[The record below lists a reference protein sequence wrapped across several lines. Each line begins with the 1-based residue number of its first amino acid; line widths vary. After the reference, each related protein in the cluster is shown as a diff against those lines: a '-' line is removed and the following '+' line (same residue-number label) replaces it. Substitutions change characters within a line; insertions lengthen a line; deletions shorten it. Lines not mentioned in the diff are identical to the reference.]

1 MRKFLSVLLAVM
13 MVVSTVSFAAPQ
25 AVYTADDATNAV
37 VEETTEVT
45 TEASELAAESDYGTL
60 VYSVDF
66 ERDDFDVAA
75 FTTAYAQV
83 KSSKTTAYQN
93 PDFSFG
99 NMTCYTNAAG
109 DGFSNAQLVTEGENT
124 YITGDVAASYDGYF
138 RMTKYTMTWPD
149 GIYTF
154 SVDVKVPAGQVA
166 SWAAQCNDNK
176 LALTAIAP
184 FSTTSGEW
192 QTVVYQTT
200 NVVRGSNS
208 GSTDTEGFYGFFMTP
223 RNSTAGTVSY
233 DNWKVYYKAPTA
245 TVTIDPNGKSG
256 NSEVWITDLVANSD
270 VEMSTLVAKAKEM
283 DSTIIGLA
291 TEPEGAMIDTANH
304 HVEYY
309 DRLYAVYGFD
319 INVMA
324 NGNSDVEDMIIED
337 IDTRHSYTVGQIVAM
352 FNSTAVT
359 DRILRGVSNTP
370 KGEPLADNTVI
381 NKAQTLYLIWETD
394 GSEYGTL
401 LASIDFEN
409 LNVGDTAKDYGKVEL
424 FDPDA
429 LTNGEFTI
437 NWQVGKNKI
446 AQEDLGNKYIRG
458 GQGWAQILIN
468 NSKFR
473 DANAPMPE
481 GKYTILV
488 NTIDFGTTKRNVSTT
503 CQAYAGVTSGTP
515 NSVLDSF
522 TGENN
527 KWDLFVGQWNGSSND
542 FSVYYTD
549 GATTDVGFDN
559 IKLFFEP
566 NADAVFSITVDANG
580 RSGVSNKVAKVNNG
594 SSITAGE
601 LAALMPGCVGVSL
614 TVDGEALPSD
624 YIIAP
629 DYNKTVY
636 AVWEYE
642 ESEFGTL
649 LFEIDFEREG
659 ITFPTSNSFWNVV
672 DVATSWNK
680 DLVYGNV
687 YFNIGS
693 GSTSGALN
701 NKKFVTENGNTYYEG
716 DAVSG
721 YNFIS
726 ALEYQD
732 GIDWLN
738 GTYTY
743 VMDVKTSNG
752 MSQYA
757 NHANNSGTNVTVLDG
772 ARLNDPDRWDR
783 VAIQYNG
790 VLSDSDRTG
799 SIYLAPNVSGGTLA
813 VDNVKLFFKTAETR
827 ITLKPNGNTD
837 LSDIV
842 VPVSTSTGITVAE
855 LIAKINE
862 YDTTKVL
869 LGISE
874 AATGELLSEDLI
886 IIPKYQKTLY
896 MQWKSK
902 SDNLMIDDKL
912 GKLLFSVD
920 FERQEVIDANWNGIA
935 HELDNVLGTSNSGG
949 HVEDV
954 ATLYDDAF
962 KGKNVRVKFTTFE
975 NALGASIKTSSDGN
989 HYIEAEGI
997 NTRWPQVGVNNFG
1010 NVKFGNGIYT
1020 VFIDANATGAN
1031 SFAVHSNMTS
1041 AYGSS
1046 IKHLDGKNAAG
1057 NGWAYTDQSWAT
1069 YSYSYEITGDA
1080 NLPGSGA
1087 YFSFNNNGGKVA
1099 FDNYKLYYKPFT
1111 ATITINPGEYEDFG
1125 VQTVENISTTGE
1137 DTGADIVE
1145 EIQEKLD
1152 VCGREFVGLM
1162 DEYGDMLNL
1171 DKALVIPGNVTYTIV
1186 WGDFSEIA
1194 PETYDE
1200 YSVRY
1205 STKATSRGI
1214 RFKASLKTEYAL
1226 ADGSEV
1232 SGGKT
1237 TTEYGWIV
1245 TRPEFLESA
1254 GINPAL
1260 FTKES
1265 LDQSKIISGTAYN
1278 AADGIEDYD
1287 AARKHF
1293 SEDDENVEITVVIY
1307 GVPAQYYKKDF
1318 VVRPYIVYDGKTYYG
1333 QPKINSM
1340 YEIAQAQYNSE
1351 LFDTY
1356 DEDLKKYI
1364 ISIIENA
1371 E

>member
-13 MVVSTVSFAAPQ
+13 MVVSTVSFAAPS
-25 AVYTADDATNAV
+25 AVTVADSATNAV
-37 VEETTEVT
+37 VENTTDVT
-45 TEASELAAESDYGTL
+45 TDAAELTAESDYGTL

-93 PDFSFG
+93 PDFGFG

-124 YITGDVAASYDGYF
+124 YITGDVAVEYDGFF
-138 RMTKYTMTWPD
+138 RMTKYSMTWPD

-154 SVDVKVPAGQVA
+154 SVDVKIPAGQVA
-166 SWAAQCNDNK
+166 NWAAQCNDTG
-176 LALTAIAP
+176 LEIVAVAP
-184 FSTTSGEW
+184 FNTASGDW
-192 QTVVYQTT
+192 QTVVFQTK

-208 GSTDTEGFYGFFMTP
+208 GSADTEGFYGFFMTP
-223 RNSTAGTVSY
+223 NNNTAGTISY

-256 NSEVWITDLVANSD
+256 NSELWVKDLEANSNIP
-270 VEMSTLVAKAKEM
+270 VSTLVAKAQEM
-283 DSTIIGLA
+283 DPTVIGLTDSPA
-291 TEPEGAMIDTANH
+291 GAMFDANSS
-304 HVEYY
+304 VAVAYY

-324 NGNSDVEDMIIED
+324 NGNSDVEDMTIED
-337 IDTRHSYTVGQIVAM
+337 IDTRTSYTVGQVVAE
-352 FNSTAVT
+352 FKSTVVT
-359 DRILRGVSNTP
+359 DKVLRGLSDTP
-370 KGEPLADNTVI
+370 KGEPLAENTLI
-381 NKAQTLYLIWETD
+381 NTTKTLYAIWESD

-409 LNVGDTAKDYGKVEL
+409 LNAGDTAQDYAQVEL

-437 NWQVGKNKI
+437 NWQVGTNKI

-458 GQGWAQILIN
+458 GQGWAQVLIN
-468 NSKFR
+468 NPKFR

-488 NTIDFGTTKRNVSTT
+488 NTIDFGRTKRSIGTT
-503 CQAYAGVTSGTP
+503 CQAYNGVTSGTP
-515 NSVLDSF
+515 NSLLDSF

-527 KWDLFVGQWNGSSND
+527 KWDLVVGQWNGSSND
-542 FSVYYTD
+542 FSIYYTD

-559 IKLFFEP
+559 IKLYFEP

-594 SSITAGE
+594 ASITAGE

-659 ITFPTSNSFWNVV
+659 ITFPTSSSFWNVV

-680 DLVYGNV
+680 DLVYGKT

-693 GSTSGALN
+693 GSASGALN

-721 YNFIS
+721 YNFIT

-732 GIDWLN
+732 GLSWLN

-757 NHANNSGTNVTVLDG
+757 NHANNSGTNVTVLDD

-790 VLSDSDRTG
+790 VLSDSDKTG
-799 SIYLAPNVSGGTLA
+799 GIYLAPNVSGGTLA

-837 LSDIV
+837 LSDVV

-855 LIAKINE
+855 LIAKIKE

-874 AATGELLSEDLI
+874 ATTGELLPEDLRI
-886 IIPKYQKTLY
+886 TPKYQKTLY

-902 SDNLMIDDKL
+902 SDNPMIDDKL

-935 HELDNVLGTSNSGG
+935 HELDNVLATSNSGG

-997 NTRWPQVGVNNFG
+997 NTRWPQVGVNN
-1010 NVKFGNGIYT
+1010 
-1020 VFIDANATGAN
+1020 
-1031 SFAVHSNMTS
+1031 
-1041 AYGSS
+1041 
-1046 IKHLDGKNAAG
+1046 
-1057 NGWAYTDQSWAT
+1057 
-1069 YSYSYEITGDA
+1069 
-1080 NLPGSGA
+1080 
-1087 YFSFNNNGGKVA
+1087 
-1099 FDNYKLYYKPFT
+1099 
-1111 ATITINPGEYEDFG
+1111 
-1125 VQTVENISTTGE
+1125 
-1137 DTGADIVE
+1137 
-1145 EIQEKLD
+1145 
-1152 VCGREFVGLM
+1152 
-1162 DEYGDMLNL
+1162 
-1171 DKALVIPGNVTYTIV
+1171 
-1186 WGDFSEIA
+1186 
-1194 PETYDE
+1194 
-1200 YSVRY
+1200 
-1205 STKATSRGI
+1205 
-1214 RFKASLKTEYAL
+1214 
-1226 ADGSEV
+1226 
-1232 SGGKT
+1232 
-1237 TTEYGWIV
+1237 
-1245 TRPEFLESA
+1245 
-1254 GINPAL
+1254 
-1260 FTKES
+1260 
-1265 LDQSKIISGTAYN
+1265 
-1278 AADGIEDYD
+1278 
-1287 AARKHF
+1287 
-1293 SEDDENVEITVVIY
+1293 
-1307 GVPAQYYKKDF
+1307 
-1318 VVRPYIVYDGKTYYG
+1318 
-1333 QPKINSM
+1333 
-1340 YEIAQAQYNSE
+1340 
-1351 LFDTY
+1351 
-1356 DEDLKKYI
+1356 
-1364 ISIIENA
+1364 
-1371 E
+1371 